1 MICTGC
7 GEEFKGRAELCGKC
21 YAKKYRRE
29 NKEQVKEYAKMR
41 RVRDKDKIREWQSGH
56 RNKMLF
62 GGKRYS
68 VLERDNFECQM
79 CGMSQRQHII
89 LYNRELLVHHVDF
102 NGRGSDNPNNDMD
115 NLLIVCGG
123 CHNTIHKS
131 KTHNI
136 EEVKDGV

>member
-1 MICTGC
+1 MKELTDA
-7 GEEFKGRAELCGKC
+7 ERARLWRKN
-21 YAKKYRRE
+21 
-29 NKEQVKEYAKMR
+29 NKDKVKAYQKMR
-41 RVRDKDKIREWQSGH
+41 YKRDYSKIREWHKGH

-62 GGKRYS
+62 GGKRYL

-102 NGRGSDNPNNDMD
+102 NGRGSDTPNNDMD
-115 NLLIVCGG
+115 NLLTVCGG

-131 KTHNI
+131 KTHFI
-136 EEVKDGV
+136 EESSK